1 MIKAQPDFF
10 EDAPQVTLYDPLA
23 QFLGSTADGLIT
35 YEYADVV
42 ALAGHSCPTVASA
55 YLMTRA
61 ALKSLYGEETPV
73 RGQLAVEWRGDRSEG
88 VVGVMANVAS
98 YLTGAADDGGFK
110 GIGGNFQRSGRLA
123 FNRQINSEVRFTRLD
138 NGLKVQV
145 DANLQF
151 IPSSP
156 KVAELMPLC
165 LSGQGTID
173 DLRRFG
179 AAWQQRVKKLL
190 LEHADDPKVI
200 VVKAG

>member
-10 EDAPQVTLYDPLA
+10 EEAPQITLYDPLA
-23 QFLGSTADGLIT
+23 QFLGSTADGIIT

-61 ALKSLYGEETPV
+61 ALKALYGEEIPV
-73 RGQLAVEWRGDRSEG
+73 RGHIAVEWQGARDEG
-88 VVGVMANVAS
+88 VVGVMANVVS
-98 YLTGAADDGGFK
+98 YLTGAADEAGFK
-110 GIGGNFQRSGRLA
+110 GIGGNFQRSERLA
-123 FNRQINSEVRFTRLD
+123 FNCPMNSEVRFTRLD

-145 DANLQF
+145 AANLQS

-156 KVAELMPLC
+156 KVRELMPLC
-165 LSGQGTID
+165 LSGQGSVD

-179 AAWQQRVKKLL
+179 AAWQQRVKTLL
-190 LEHADDPKVI
+190 LEHADDPQVI